1 MTNINILQIGEID
14 WNELYTLPD
23 YVTLDHVESL
33 EEWPEK
39 SYDMF
44 FLDRNL
50 LDTEIDLIY
59 RIAKAYTVFVTD
71 KVDIQGQMEWLYR
84 SRMAQHIP
92 DSEIQRFLTEESR
105 YYFPR
110 PYGEKFKLRDVAV
123 AQGFRGKVKW
133 DGNYCVELEDNF
145 GDKFRQVAYWRFNNP
160 MPKGEMADFWIEYE
174 KDPSVQ
180 LIFEFTVFAL
190 GTAAV
195 ILEQHELKEEN
206 LKQIVRMESTRG
218 DGTLFVSVRAK
229 GKGMLRLIALHKRLS
244 RGSHGYFLPGGER
257 YVSSKGEEAFCYLE
271 PADLKPPLSVYFA
284 GYKTLQGFEG
294 YYMMKGLG
302 CPFLLI
308 SEPRLEGGS
317 FYMGSDEYEQ
327 MFVDAIKMHMKELG
341 FTSDQ
346 VILSGLS
353 MGTFGAMY
361 YGCDIRPHAM
371 IVGKPLAS
379 IGNVAANEKHLR
391 PGGFPTS
398 LDVLKFQGGGL
409 DKESVERLNDK
420 FWRKF
425 GAADW
430 RDSKFAV
437 AYMIEDDYDT
447 DAYATMLSHLG
458 SEGVQAYGKG
468 LHGRHN
474 DNTTG
479 IVSWFLSQYKKILR
493 EDFGR
498 RMEQ

>member
-1 MTNINILQIGEID
+1 MATINILQIGEND
-14 WNELYTLPD
+14 WNTIYKLPE
-23 YVTLDHVESL
+23 YVTLDHADSL
-33 EEWPEK
+33 EEPLEK
-39 SYDMF
+39 AYDMF
-44 FLDRNL
+44 FLDRNPA
-50 LDTEIDLIY
+50 DEEIGILY
-59 RIAKAYTVFVTD
+59 RAAKAYTVFFTD
-71 KVDIQGQMEWLYR
+71 KVDVRGRTEWLCR
-84 SRMAQHIP
+84 SRKAERIAEG
-92 DSEIQRFLTEESR
+92 DIQRFLTEESR
-105 YYFPR
+105 YYFAR
-110 PYGEKFKLRDVAV
+110 PYGEKLRLRDVAI

-133 DGNYCVELEDNF
+133 NGNYSVELEDDF
-145 GDKFRQVAYWRFNNP
+145 GEKLRQVAYWRFNNP
-160 MPKGEMADFWIEYE
+160 MPKGEMADFWVEYK
-174 KDPSVQ
+174 KDPTVQ
-180 LIFEFTVFAL
+180 VVFEFTLFAS
-190 GTAAV
+190 GTASI

-206 LKQIVRMESTRG
+206 LNQIIRMESKKG
-218 DGTLFVSVRAK
+218 DGTLFVSIRAK
-229 GKGMLRLIALHKRLS
+229 GKGKLELVALHKRLS

-257 YVSSKGEEAFCYLE
+257 YVSSKGEEAFCYFE
-271 PADLKPPLSVYFA
+271 PADLKPPLCVYFS

-308 SEPRLEGGS
+308 SEPRLEGGG
-317 FYMGSDEYEQ
+317 FYMGSAEYERL
-327 MFVDAIKMHMKELG
+327 FVEAIRRHTEELG

-353 MGTFGAMY
+353 MGTTGALY

-398 LDVLKFQGGGL
+398 LDVLKLQCGGL
-409 DKESVERLNDK
+409 DEESVRRLNDK

-430 RDSKFAV
+430 GRSKFAV
-437 AYMIEDDYDT
+437 AYMLEDDYDT
-447 DAYATMLSHLG
+447 DAYAAMLSYLE

-474 DNTTG
+474 DNTSG
-479 IVSWFLSQYKKILR
+479 IINWFLGQYNKILK

-498 RMEQ
+498 GKGQ